1 MLQAEL
7 RLFRAKN
14 GLSQGDLAKQ
24 LGVAQNSVS
33 QWESGKRFPTVRRLS
48 MIAKTLG
55 CPVESLLPVGIGG
68 AGQALARESRGEVGR
83 NGELATDARC
93 EGSPGCD

>member
-1 MLQAEL
+1 MLQREL

-33 QWESGKRFPTVRRLS
+33 QWEKGKRFTTVKRLFV
-48 MIAKTLG
+48 IAKTLD
-55 CPVESLLPVGIGG
+55 CPVESLLPVSMGG
-68 AGQALARESRGEVGR
+68 AGQAPASGEEVG
-83 NGELATDARC
+83 A
-93 EGSPGCD
+93 